1 MIGLPLDFSVI
12 EATGIEGVRDVLS
25 NPRHITGY
33 VNVRGVGMVPYE
45 GPLERDF
52 LEIKDFYG
60 TAAYLGSQPVRL
72 QFRDGPHRQYT
83 PDFLQRFIPAP
94 SGATP
99 TPILWEVKPEAELR
113 ERWQELR
120 PGFLRAAALCRD
132 RNWRFRLATEN
143 HIRTGYLQNIKF
155 LRQYRAFVDDNCLG
169 LVMYE
174 RIKTMGVTTPSKL
187 LATCFS
193 PLDTRMEAV
202 RFLWMLVGSRHIAT
216 DLSRPLTMESPIWW
230 KHHAGP

>member
-1 MIGLPLDFSVI
+1 MPGLPTDFTVI
-12 EATGIEGVRDVLS
+12 DATGIEGVRDVIS
-25 NPRHITGY
+25 NPLHITGY
-33 VNVRGVGMVPYE
+33 VNVQGVGMVPYE

-52 LEIKDFYG
+52 LEIKDFFG
-60 TAAYLGSQPVRL
+60 RASYLGSQPLSL

-83 PDFLQRFIPAP
+83 PDFLQRFNPDP
-94 SGATP
+94 SGATA
-99 TPILWEVKPEAELR
+99 TPILWEVKPAAELR

-120 PGFLRAAALCRD
+120 PGFLRASALCRS

-143 HIRTGYLQNIKF
+143 HIRTPYLSNIKF
-155 LRQYRAFVDDNCLG
+155 LRGYRSFVDDHCLG

-193 PLDTRMEAV
+193 AMDTRMEAV
-202 RFLWMLVGSRHIAT
+202 RFLWMMVGSRHIAT
-216 DLSRPLTMESPIWW
+216 DLSRPLNMESPIWW
-230 KHHAGP
+230 KYHADR